1 MKQNQKY
8 SKQKSPW
15 NAKRIIG
22 LSLTAASLICTSIV
36 SAQNLVVDFTNSRAY
51 GLDATTIMVENV
63 RVDTTTANPD
73 DPNRPDINSAFYNI
87 PWRFDVS
94 TVSLIPNLD
103 SVVSVNEESSCATL
117 DVYVTNAFTGSAV
130 ANAQVEVGGMYA
142 TTDSAGVATF
152 TNMVA
157 GPAQIE
163 SNAVGF
169 VGTDRQVTLSC
180 DAGVS
185 VGLSLNPQSGEGA
198 VAADAV
204 RIILSW
210 GENPRDLDSH
220 LTGPSASSDGSSTDS
235 DNRIHVYYS
244 SRDGDIADLDI
255 DDTSSY
261 GPETITISPF
271 APGQNLRKGLYRYSV
286 YHYAGT
292 SDITHSNASVRL
304 QYGSVSRT
312 FTPPSGASGDNDL
325 WTVFEFYVDANGGIT
340 VYDVNT
346 IDTSFNGGSSAIPLL
361 YLPYGELETGIDF
374 DSLPPK

>member
-1 MKQNQKY
+1 MKQGQKY
-8 SKQKSPW
+8 FERKRPW
-15 NAKRIIG
+15 NSKHFIG
-22 LSLTAASLICTSIV
+22 LSLTAASLMYGSIV
-36 SAQNLVVDFTNSRAY
+36 SAQDLIVDFTNSRAY

-63 RVDTTTANPD
+63 RVDTSTANPN
-73 DPNRPDINSAFYNI
+73 DPSRPEINSDYYNI
-87 PWRFDVS
+87 PWRFDIS
-94 TVSLIPNLD
+94 TASLIPNLE
-103 SVVSVNEESSCATL
+103 SVISVNEDSSCATL
-117 DVYVTNAFTGSAV
+117 DVYVTNAFTGSAM
-130 ANAQVEVGGMYA
+130 ANAQVEVGGMYS
-142 TTDSAGVATF
+142 TTDSTGVATF

-169 VGTDRQVTLSC
+169 VGTDRQVVLSC

-198 VAADAV
+198 LAADEV

-220 LTGPSASSDGSSTDS
+220 LTGPSSSSDGSSTDA
-235 DNRIHVYYS
+235 DNRIHVYFS
-244 SRDGDIADLDI
+244 ARDGDVADLDT

-271 APGQNLRKGLYRYSV
+271 AAGQNLRQGLYRYSV

-312 FTPPSGASGDNDL
+312 FTPPSGASGENDL

-346 IDTSFNGGSSAIPLL
+346 IDTSFGGGSSSVPLI

>member
-1 MKQNQKY
+1 MKQDQKY

-15 NAKRIIG
+15 NIKRIIG
-22 LSLTAASLICTSIV
+22 LSLTAASLIYGSMASSQDLII
-36 SAQNLVVDFTNSRAY
+36 DFTDSRAY
-51 GLDATTIMVENV
+51 GLDATTIMIENV
-63 RVDTTTANPD
+63 RVDTSTANPD

-87 PWRFDVS
+87 PWRFDIPS
-94 TVSLIPNLD
+94 VSLIPNLD
-103 SVVSVNEESSCATL
+103 TIVVVNESSACAAL
-117 DVYVTNAFTGSAV
+117 DVYVTNAFTGGPV
-130 ANAQVEVGGMYA
+130 ENAQVEVGGVFS
-142 TTDSAGVATF
+142 TTDSTGLATF
-152 TNMVA
+152 TNMTA
-157 GPAQIE
+157 GSAHIE

-169 VGTDRQVTLSC
+169 VGADRQAVLSC
-180 DAGVS
+180 DTGVS

-198 VAADAV
+198 LAADEV

-220 LTGPSASSDGSSTDS
+220 LTGPSSSSDGSSTDS
-235 DNRIHVYYS
+235 DNRIHVYFS
-244 SRDGDIADLDI
+244 ARSGDVANLDT

-271 APGQNLRKGLYRYSV
+271 SAGQNLRQGLYRYSV

-292 SDITHSNASVRL
+292 SDITNSNASVSL
-304 QYGSVSRT
+304 QYGSVNRT
-312 FTPPSGASGDNDL
+312 YSPPAGASGDNDL
-325 WTVFEFYVDANGGIT
+325 WTVFELYVDANGGIT

-346 IDTSFNGGSSAIPLL
+346 IDTSFSGGSSAVPLI